1 MVDSISCDTLLLL
14 AFARLYTLLVYYV
27 STHKVHLCE
36 FVVQSLRIFLFLSV
50 SFRLLTYPYVE
61 VSMVYGINAF
71 GYLAYYPAILY
82 EHFPLE
88 WNTTITFPI
97 INVPSVITRLHGGVE
112 LSPQSTYN

>member
-1 MVDSISCDTLLLL
+1 
-14 AFARLYTLLVYYV
+14 
-27 STHKVHLCE
+27 
-36 FVVQSLRIFLFLSV
+36 
-50 SFRLLTYPYVE
+50 
-61 VSMVYGINAF
+61 MVYGVNAF

-112 LSPQSTYN
+112 LSPQPTYN